1 MISEIYDAL
10 IAAGS
15 PDEKARKAAEALA
28 NNYNRFN
35 KIERDLLLIK
45 WMIGLVIIVEIIPL
59 LKSLA

>member
-28 NNYNRFN
+28 NYYNRFN

>member
-28 NNYNRFN
+28 NYDNRSN

>member
-15 PDEKARKAAEALA
+15 PDEKARKAAEALS
-28 NNYNRFN
+28 NYDNRSN